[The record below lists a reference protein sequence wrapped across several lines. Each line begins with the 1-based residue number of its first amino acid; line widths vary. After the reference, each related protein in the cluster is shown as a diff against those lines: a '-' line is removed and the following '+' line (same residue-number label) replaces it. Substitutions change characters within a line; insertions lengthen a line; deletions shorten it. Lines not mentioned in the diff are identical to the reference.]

1 MSNPDDMTPES
12 ATPEP
17 SQKREFKGRDIFFPL
32 VALVAGLII
41 GYIFWGRA
49 PAPEPVVDNQQLEDQ
64 ITQLQGEVATKSE
77 QITLLES
84 QISELEQELSNKS
97 SEIEELNSEI
107 ARVEA
112 ELAESQMRITELE
125 SEFEIIQNQLTEL
138 ENAVPP
144 EVGELAKLKGELAAK
159 SEQIDQLQSKITE
172 LEAEL
177 DLKNKRIAELE
188 SQLASEIAQLQTR
201 ISELESD
208 LESKNNKIAELE
220 SQLATEIAQLQTRIS
235 KLESELEIKNNQ
247 ITELEDEL
255 STKFN
260 QISLLELEVLAKDEQ
275 IADLKAQLEQ
285 ASLSDPERIALL
297 KEEIAQLK
305 RESSDKSNE
314 IARLNIQIRKLEN
327 KLAGEIPGISLP
339 SFINLSGEEKYS
351 FEVGEAIVS
360 DEFKQYII
368 DEIVQQILS
377 HKSDYGASIVEVIG
391 HTDEQPI
398 ARGSTNFDNEI
409 LEAYK
414 GSLPVDNLKPA
425 DNAGLGIARAVAVI
439 KVLESI
445 DELSG
450 LTFVPLS
457 GGQLILP
464 SDGFIRG
471 NLSGDVK
478 ERRRIEIRVRRS
490 ADPNYVG
497 N

>member
-1 MSNPDDMTPES
+1 MSNNDDLPQQTETGKSTEES
-12 ATPEP
+12 GL
-17 SQKREFKGRDIFFPL
+17 KGRNYLFHL
-32 VALVAGLII
+32 VSLIVGIAI
-41 GYIFWGRA
+41 GAFIYSIYGTS
-49 PAPEPVVDNQQLEDQ
+49 PPSEDVGDNSEYQNQ
-64 ITQLQGEVATKSE
+64 ITQLQGELETKSE
-77 QITLLES
+77 QISQLEE

-97 SEIEELNSEI
+97 SEIEELNNEI
-107 ARVEA
+107 ARLEA
-112 ELAESQMRITELE
+112 ELAESQMRIAELE
-125 SEFEIIQNQLTEL
+125 SEFEILQKQLTEL

-172 LEAEL
+172 LEGEL
-177 DLKNKRIAELE
+177 DIKNER
-188 SQLASEIAQLQTR
+188 
-201 ISELESD
+201 
-208 LESKNNKIAELE
+208 IAELE
-220 SQLATEIAQLQTRIS
+220 SQLATEIAQLQS
-235 KLESELEIKNNQ
+235 KIAELEN
-247 ITELEDEL
+247 EL
-255 STKFN
+255 SSKFN
-260 QISLLELEVLAKDEQ
+260 QISLLELQVLAKDEQ
-275 IADLKAQLEQ
+275 IVDLKAQLEQ
-285 ASLSDPERIALL
+285 ANLSDPERITQL

-339 SFINLSGEEKYS
+339 SFINLSGEEKYP
-351 FEVGEAIVS
+351 FNTGEAIVS
-360 DEFKQYII
+360 DDFKQYLI
-368 DEIVQQILS
+368 DEIVEQILS
-377 HKSDYGASIVEVIG
+377 HKEDFGATIVEVIG

-398 ARGSTNFDNEI
+398 ARGSSNFDNEI

-414 GSLPVDNLKPA
+414 GSLPVDGLKPA

-439 KVLESI
+439 KVLEGI
-445 DELSG
+445 DALSG

-464 SDGFIRG
+464 TDGFIQG

>member
-1 MSNPDDMTPES
+1 MSINDDLPQQTEVEKSTDES
-12 ATPEP
+12 GI
-17 SQKREFKGRDIFFPL
+17 KGRNYLFYLIS
-32 VALVAGLII
+32 LII
-41 GYIFWGRA
+41 GIAIGAFIYSIYGTSP
-49 PAPEPVVDNQQLEDQ
+49 PADNIGDNSQYQDQIAQLQGELETKSEQ
-64 ITQLQGEVATKSE
+64 ITQLQGQISE
-77 QITLLES
+77 LEG
-84 QISELEQELSNKS
+84 QISELEQELSDKS
-97 SEIEELNSEI
+97 SEIEELKNEI
-107 ARVEA
+107 SRLEA
-112 ELAESQMRITELE
+112 ELAESEMRFVELE
-125 SEFEIIQNQLTEL
+125 REFKTLQNQLTEM

-172 LEAEL
+172 LEDEL
-177 DLKNKRIAELE
+177 DFRNNQIAELR
-188 SQLASEIAQLQTR
+188 SQLATEIAQLQSKIT
-201 ISELESD
+201 ELENQ
-208 LESKNNKIAELE
+208 LETKNRRIAELE
-220 SQLATEIAQLQTRIS
+220 SQLATEIAQLQS
-235 KLESELEIKNNQ
+235 K
-247 ITELEDEL
+247 ITELENQL

-260 QISLLELEVLAKDEQ
+260 QISLLELELLAKDDQ
-275 IADLKAQLEQ
+275 INDLKTQLAQ
-285 ASLSDPERIALL
+285 SNLSDSEQLALL
-297 KEEIAQLK
+297 KEELAQLK

-314 IARLNIQIRKLEN
+314 IARLNIEIRKLEN
-327 KLAGEIPGISLP
+327 KLAGQIPGISLP

-351 FEVGEAIVS
+351 FEIGEAIVS

-377 HKSDYGASIVEVIG
+377 HKSDYGANIVEVIG

-414 GSLPVDNLKPA
+414 GSLPVDELKPA

-445 DELSG
+445 DELKG

-490 ADPNYVG
+490 ADSNYVG